1 MELRM
6 LDKLFHIGL
15 RAAFAVTAT
24 IMLINAFYMLISP
37 KAWSA
42 LPRWLRL
49 QGVLTLERYGNRWGA
64 LQVRVLGAIV
74 IVTAVWIATELLTTT
89 GKR

>member
-6 LDKLFHIGL
+6 LDRLLHIGL
-15 RAAFAVTAT
+15 WAALAVTVT
-24 IMLINAFYMLISP
+24 ILLINAVYMVISP
-37 KAWSA
+37 RAWFA
-42 LPRWLRL
+42 LPRWLGL
-49 QGVLTLERYGNRWGA
+49 QGVLTLERHGNRWGA

-74 IVTAVWIATELLTTT
+74 IATVGWIATELISTF